1 MLSLPQ
7 PAAVPRPD
15 LFREAI
21 MASRNHM
28 SEADKKAKCNREKL
42 EEQLDEG
49 LEDSFPASDPVSVT
63 LPHLHLPRRVRPRR
77 DTVKQ
82 A

>member
-1 MLSLPQ
+1 M
-7 PAAVPRPD
+7 
-15 LFREAI
+15 EAI
-21 MASRNHM
+21 MADRNHM
-28 SEADKKAKCNREKL
+28 SEADKKAKRDRERL

-63 LPHLHLPRRVRPRR
+63 LPHLHLPRRGRLRR

-82 A
+82 S